1 MTVRA
6 VVRVCAVQRLDASPR
21 WWSSNTA
28 AVHSHTALESHDG
41 DRRRGE
47 RQSARTAAAGPVGR
61 GRDNRAAVTRPHK
74 RPAAGMLEGA
84 VAVLDH
90 LVMTEVMVRR
100 IPPHH
105 PPIVPTANVSS
116 RQARGLGHLRAGA
129 ILAGLHDQR
138 QASDRRFLSQSSMSE
153 PSRAA
158 TRIGAQTGTGSP
170 VAAQHKHSL
179 HAPQRERS
187 DGIPHAARRRLSNR
201 EANRPRPPSCDRPM
215 PAPASTPLIQQR
227 CDNTRCR
234 AACRQDH
241 TTTAARPDRFAVGPR
256 A

>member
-1 MTVRA
+1 MTDRA

-28 AVHSHTALESHDG
+28 AVHSHTALKATTVTVDG
-41 DRRRGE
+41 ASGNQRELRPRAPSVAAATTAPRSPAAQAAGGRHARRGGCSTRSPCDDRSDGQAYTTSPSTDPTHRE
-47 RQSARTAAAGPVGR
+47 CLLSAG
-61 GRDNRAAVTRPHK
+61 TRPRPSPGGRHPRWPP
-74 RPAAGMLEGA
+74 RPAAGQRPPLPLTELHERAIEG
-84 VAVLDH
+84 
-90 LVMTEVMVRR
+90 RY
-100 IPPHH
+100 PH
-105 PPIVPTANVSS
+105 
-116 RQARGLGHLRAGA
+116 RG
-129 ILAGLHDQR
+129 
-138 QASDRRFLSQSSMSE
+138 SDGDLITCR
-153 PSRAA
+153 RAA
-158 TRIGAQTGTGSP
+158 QALPAR
-170 VAAQHKHSL
+170 
-179 HAPQRERS
+179 PQRERS